1 VHACAEYAKK
11 LSPEELKEK
20 LRLDIDDV
28 ARLKALQGC
37 EIPRDFIVE
46 MEPFSKENHL
56 LTDSGKLAT
65 GRLKKRC
72 AHLFSQGP
80 NLVMKHMIPVK
91 PKAASRRGARLC
103 ITQLTVVHRLS
114 VHLHYCD
121 APEINSWVAGQWQ
134 LEEDM
139 RDLPLPRKT

>member
-1 VHACAEYAKK
+1 MHACAEYAKK

-37 EIPRDFIVE
+37 EIPREFIVE
-46 MEPFSKENHL
+46 MNPFSKENHL

-72 AHLFSQGP
+72 AHQIVRPWGP
-80 NLVMKHMIPVK
+80 NPVLTLELLSAQSRSK
-91 PKAASRRGARLC
+91 KRHASARYTAYTYTDRRSR
-103 ITQLTVVHRLS
+103 S
-114 VHLHYCD
+114 HYCY
-121 APEINSWVAGQWQ
+121 APGFIFG
-134 LEEDM
+134 
-139 RDLPLPRKT
+139 